1 LNDLRIKL
9 AACWFFI
16 AGAML
21 ANTLLYFVV
30 PGVIDEIRAGVMVG
44 MQTGPELI
52 LGMAIVYFGI
62 SLVMA
67 TISLT
72 IKDKVNRLVNLI
84 LGGFYS
90 VFVSVELTM
99 NVSTVAY
106 PYAILM
112 DVSMIAVAALIA
124 WTAWKWR

>member
-30 PGVIDEIRAGVMVG
+30 PGVIDELRTGIMVG

-52 LGMAIVYFGI
+52 LIMTIVYFWI
-62 SLVMA
+62 PLVMA
-67 TISLT
+67 LISLT

-84 LGGFYS
+84 LGWFYA
-90 VFVSVELTM
+90 VFVLFELTM
-99 NVSTVAY
+99 NVTTVAY
-106 PYAILM
+106 PYAILT
-112 DVSMIAVAALIA
+112 DVSMIAVAALIV